1 MKQRILVIDDE
12 RDLCEILQ
20 FNLTA
25 AGYQV
30 DTAFSGEEALN
41 KDPKCYN
48 LLLVDVMMP
57 GMSGFELARHI
68 KLNAETANL
77 PIIFLTALGD
87 EDDKLNGFELGA
99 DDYIAKPFSV
109 REVIARVKAVLN
121 RTSGNQANEP
131 TLLSHEG
138 LIIDLTKKT
147 VMVDGELVALTKT
160 EYDLLRLLLENRGKV
175 FSRQEILNRVWPRD
189 VIVTDRTIDV
199 NITRMR
205 KKIGKYSSCIITRHG
220 FGYFFIV

>member
-160 EYDLLRLLLENRGKV
+160 EYDLLRLLLENRGKL